1 VGSSSGGARGI
12 LGSFELTFLVII
24 ALALAVAV
32 ATSPHF
38 LPAGVPRLVQP
49 AATAAVLLVG
59 FAWRPA
65 PGLLAFVIFIL
76 VYDTLA
82 LPAFTGPTIKRVDE
96 FAIPGLGLVGLAR
109 LQPWRTG
116 WRWSWIRDGAL
127 GALALIGL
135 VSSLANSVPFTI
147 WVPAA
152 ALLFKPFVVL
162 YVASWLPVD
171 RRMIV
176 SGARIILGFGSVVA
190 LMGLV
195 EWWAP
200 AAFQQTLGLPEWI
213 RPRGSLPSVKSIF
226 VHPAIFAT
234 FTSFLGIFCFVSYV
248 ELRNRW
254 LLALG
259 TLFALS
265 TFLTARRRA
274 IFAAG
279 VALVGTFAWYV
290 RRLPRLGEE
299 FRRWLPVFS
308 ASTVLVIAFLPGLA
322 GLFDKTIDR
331 FIPTPTPGPTSAPSV
346 PGDDENPNTAPARLA
361 LYMGSV
367 EVARDH
373 FPLGAGM
380 GRYGSWMARVE
391 YSPLYREYG
400 LDNVSGLRPNNPQY
414 ATDTFWPMVLGEFG
428 VIGLVAYLTFLGW
441 LAVALW
447 RGGRAEPDPLTR
459 AFIVGSLSVLGLA
472 AFESLATP
480 IFTAP
485 PRTYLLFMTIG
496 AATAAAAAARARL
509 TGERAT

>member
-1 VGSSSGGARGI
+1 
-12 LGSFELTFLVII
+12 
-24 ALALAVAV
+24 
-32 ATSPHF
+32 
-38 LPAGVPRLVQP
+38 
-49 AATAAVLLVG
+49 
-59 FAWRPA
+59 
-65 PGLLAFVIFIL
+65 
-76 VYDTLA
+76 
-82 LPAFTGPTIKRVDE
+82 
-96 FAIPGLGLVGLAR
+96 
-109 LQPWRTG
+109 
-116 WRWSWIRDGAL
+116 
-127 GALALIGL
+127 
-135 VSSLANSVPFTI
+135 
-147 WVPAA
+147 
-152 ALLFKPFVVL
+152 
-162 YVASWLPVD
+162 
-171 RRMIV
+171 
-176 SGARIILGFGSVVA
+176 
-190 LMGLV
+190 MGLV

-200 AAFQQTLGLPEWI
+200 IAFQQTLGLPEWI

-226 VHPAIFAT
+226 VHPAIYAT
-234 FTSFLGIFCFVSYV
+234 FTSFLGIFCFVAYV

-279 VALVGTFAWYV
+279 VALAGTFAWYV

-308 ASTVLVIAFLPGLA
+308 ASTVLVIVFLPGLA

-331 FIPTPTPGPTSAPSV
+331 FIPTPTPGPTAAPSI

-361 LYMGSV
+361 LYMGSI

-373 FPLGAGM
+373 FPLGGGM

-496 AATAAAAAARARL
+496 AGIAAAATARARL
-509 TGERAT
+509 TGEPAA